1 MGTTMS
7 ALAQSPAI
15 PLVWKRPAVAW
26 LVLLIGVLLLYRET
40 AVQMVGVWYRSD
52 TFAHAFLVAPISA
65 WLAWRNRDRLAVTV
79 PAPDRRWLLP
89 LALAALAWFL
99 GDVAEVNAA
108 KQLALVTMIVMSVP
122 TMLGWPVTRALMFPL
137 LFLFFAVPIGEFALP
152 TLMEWTADFTV
163 AALRLTGIPV
173 YREGLQFVIPSGNWS
188 VVEGCSGV
196 RYMMASVM
204 VGSLFAYLNYQSMRK
219 RLLFLGVSILVPL
232 VANWLRAYMIVML
245 GHLSNNRIATGVDH
259 LVYGWVFFG
268 VVITVMFMIG
278 SRWAE
283 PDRERVT
290 AGAAGAFKGDPMLS
304 TAPWMVALASAL
316 VVLGLPQAAGL
327 ATQQP
332 ATAAAV
338 RLQLPASP
346 QGAWQRTSET
356 PRWAPS
362 ILGADVHAQAV
373 YQDKQAVVGVH
384 VYYYRAQSA
393 DRKLVSSVN
402 TLVTTEDPYWHTLGS
417 GSREALVD
425 GERVRF
431 TSTQVLD
438 RAAGIT
444 KASRQLT
451 VWKTYW
457 VDDQFTPNDVMA
469 KLLGSVG
476 VLSRRGDDGAA
487 LVIYTETSPQ
497 QTGDDA
503 LAAFVQSQWPA
514 LREALR
520 QARAAR

>member
-1 MGTTMS
+1 
-7 ALAQSPAI
+7 
-15 PLVWKRPAVAW
+15 
-26 LVLLIGVLLLYRET
+26 
-40 AVQMVGVWYRSD
+40 
-52 TFAHAFLVAPISA
+52 
-65 WLAWRNRDRLAVTV
+65 
-79 PAPDRRWLLP
+79 
-89 LALAALAWFL
+89 
-99 GDVAEVNAA
+99 
-108 KQLALVTMIVMSVP
+108 
-122 TMLGWPVTRALMFPL
+122 
-137 LFLFFAVPIGEFALP
+137 
-152 TLMEWTADFTV
+152 
-163 AALRLTGIPV
+163 
-173 YREGLQFVIPSGNWS
+173 
-188 VVEGCSGV
+188 
-196 RYMMASVM
+196 
-204 VGSLFAYLNYQSMRK
+204 
-219 RLLFLGVSILVPL
+219 
-232 VANWLRAYMIVML
+232 
-245 GHLSNNRIATGVDH
+245 
-259 LVYGWVFFG
+259 
-268 VVITVMFMIG
+268 MFMIG

>member
-1 MGTTMS
+1 
-7 ALAQSPAI
+7 
-15 PLVWKRPAVAW
+15 
-26 LVLLIGVLLLYRET
+26 
-40 AVQMVGVWYRSD
+40 
-52 TFAHAFLVAPISA
+52 
-65 WLAWRNRDRLAVTV
+65 
-79 PAPDRRWLLP
+79 
-89 LALAALAWFL
+89 
-99 GDVAEVNAA
+99 
-108 KQLALVTMIVMSVP
+108 
-122 TMLGWPVTRALMFPL
+122 
-137 LFLFFAVPIGEFALP
+137 
-152 TLMEWTADFTV
+152 
-163 AALRLTGIPV
+163 
-173 YREGLQFVIPSGNWS
+173 
-188 VVEGCSGV
+188 
-196 RYMMASVM
+196 
-204 VGSLFAYLNYQSMRK
+204 
-219 RLLFLGVSILVPL
+219 
-232 VANWLRAYMIVML
+232 MIVML

-290 AGAAGAFKGDPMLS
+290 AGTAGAFKGDPMLS

-332 ATAAAV
+332 AAAAAV

-346 QGAWQRTSET
+346 QASWQRTSET
-356 PRWAPS
+356 PRWAPG

-373 YQDKQAVVGVH
+373 YQDKQAIVGLH

-402 TLVTTEDPYWHTLGS
+402 TLVTTEDPYWHALGS

-469 KLLGSVG
+469 KVLGSVG